1 MVSRPD
7 ASRLAG
13 ESGSRLPQ
21 SKELENDQNPVHVMW
36 ANGLNSAT
44 SGTACNTACRLV
56 MIDELNASRSD
67 SLCYFTRTSF
77 MRRPETFQ
85 S

>member
-21 SKELENDQNPVHVMW
+21 SKELENDQNPVHVIC
-36 ANGLNSAT
+36 AKCLNSAT
-44 SGTACNTACRLV
+44 FRTACIAACRLV
-56 MIDELNASRSD
+56 LLAALNASRSD